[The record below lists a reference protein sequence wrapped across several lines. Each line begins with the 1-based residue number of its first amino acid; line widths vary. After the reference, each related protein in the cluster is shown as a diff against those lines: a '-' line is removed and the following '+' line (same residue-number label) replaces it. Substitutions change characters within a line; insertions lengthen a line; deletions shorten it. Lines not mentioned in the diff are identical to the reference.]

1 MGSEQ
6 VDLDGGLLAQ
16 LHLLLAPNFSKCF
29 LWAQACLQFLSQV
42 WPSLS
47 FKILNKANKLMSDC
61 IRTCLESLQKTGFG
75 EKVLCEE

>member
-6 VDLDGGLLAQ
+6 VDLDVGLLAD
-16 LHLLLAPNFSKCF
+16 LHAALAPNLSRCF
-29 LWAQACLQFLSQV
+29 LWAQSCLNFLSQV

-61 IRTCLESLQKTGFG
+61 IRICLESLRKGGFA
-75 EKVLCEE
+75 EKVRRGE